1 MGKIRIRLTE
11 EELADVLMQS
21 IIGGDNNVFANYF
34 KNMFQGK
41 TSSTPTSVDNAKT
54 QFPTNLNVQGGEFP
68 TLNLNNPI
76 EYNAYKSIADK
87 FISSRSSN
95 LLGITGAML
104 ADAAKNALNQHRRY
118 VPVELALAQ
127 LAAEGGFSKN
137 RNARPI
143 RTRNPFNV
151 GNTDSGKNIYHSS
164 VQSGIQRYYDLIA
177 KNYLVGDKT
186 ANDLLKNFVNKKGYR
201 YATGGKYEA
210 LVSQIANK
218 VNTMSQPIYA
228 SLSKK
233 STSDM
238 A

>member
-1 MGKIRIRLTE
+1 MGKFKIRLTE
-11 EELADVLMQS
+11 QELADVLMKS
-21 IIGGDNNVFANYF
+21 IIGGDNNVFADYF
-34 KNMFQGK
+34 KNMFQGN
-41 TSSTPTSVDNAKT
+41 TPSTTPSTDNTKS
-54 QFPTNLNVQGGEFP
+54 QFPTNLDVRGGEFP
-68 TLNLNNPI
+68 ILNLNNPI
-76 EYNAYKSIADK
+76 EYDAYKRIADK
-87 FISSRSSN
+87 FIASRSSN

-104 ADAAKNALNQHRRY
+104 ADSAKNALNQYKRY

-143 RTRNPFNV
+143 RTKNPFNV

-186 ANDLLKNFVNKKGYR
+186 ANDLLKNFVNKKGLR

-218 VNTMSQPIYA
+218 VNTIGQPIYA
-228 SLSKK
+228 SISKK
-233 STSDM
+233 STQDM